1 MFELGKVL
9 LRMPSVR
16 VYLASDHIIKH
27 PTFKHAL
34 KKIMDDGYCGLRD
47 DPKALYL
54 LDRLQEFFGRWRDNK
69 TDDHLWERI
78 AADAEHCG
86 LSRTQSYY
94 RIAAIAF
101 EASLIASHPENPE
114 NISPK
119 TLREMKARL
128 DGLAKC
134 AAVLADW
141 YRSDEI
147 WADEKLVRSYNQEE
161 KRFRLISDLLG
172 MALGIASP
180 QRRGKKFAR
189 EHLTFMRSLAR
200 YMRREFGK
208 PYYEACAALTN
219 LAYPRKTVA
228 TGEDVRL
235 AYRGRKEAP
244 GKLKNK

>member
-9 LRMPSVR
+9 QRMPSIMAH
-16 VYLASDHIIKH
+16 LASDHIIEH
-27 PTFKHAL
+27 PTFKRAL

-47 DPKALYL
+47 DPKALDL
-54 LDRLQEFFGRWRDNK
+54 LDHLREFFGRWRDNK

-78 AADAEHCG
+78 AADAEHRG

-101 EASLIASHPENPE
+101 EASLIAGHPENPE

-128 DGLAKC
+128 DGLAES
-134 AAVLADW
+134 AAALADW

-147 WADEKLVRSYNQEE
+147 FANEKLARSLNQEE
-161 KRFRLISDLLG
+161 KHFRLISDLFG
-172 MALGIASP
+172 MALGVASP
-180 QRRGKKFAR
+180 QRHGKKFAR
-189 EHLTFMRSLAR
+189 EHLTFMRSLAH
-200 YMRREFGK
+200 YMRREFGR

-235 AYRGRKEAP
+235 AYRTRRGTR
-244 GKLKNK
+244 